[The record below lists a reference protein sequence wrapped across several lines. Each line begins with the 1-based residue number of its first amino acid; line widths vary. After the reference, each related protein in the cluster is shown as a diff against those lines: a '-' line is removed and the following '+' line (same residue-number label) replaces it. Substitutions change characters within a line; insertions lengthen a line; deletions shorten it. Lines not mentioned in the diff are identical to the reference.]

1 MPNSL
6 AAHNGIS
13 GQDCL
18 AQPALHGEVFGAM
31 SAPPDKPPASTN
43 VPGESPAALSP
54 DLGEIALV
62 MGGGGARG
70 AYQVGLLRHL
80 ARRYP
85 NLRLPILTGVS
96 AGAVNVAHLAQH
108 TGTFL
113 AAVTSLERLWRSLS
127 PEQVFRVDA
136 PTLLANFLRWGVRL
150 VSGGTVAE
158 TQTRGL
164 VDTSPLRTFLT
175 RALAPQDGFLTGIEQ
190 NIARGSLR
198 AVALSTTDYGTGQS
212 IVWMQGRNIEEWERP
227 KRRSVSTRLTVEHVM
242 GSSALPF
249 FFPAVRIED
258 SWHGDGGIRL
268 TAPLSPALHL
278 GAHKILAISTRY
290 DRSQAEANRPAIRGY
305 PPPAQVLSILY
316 NAIFL
321 DLIDQD
327 VLRLE
332 RMNFVLRKLP
342 PEQRSGMRVV
352 NILVLRPSRDLG
364 KLSSEYEALLPG
376 SFRFMTRGLGT
387 RQTASPDILSL
398 LMFQENYLGRLIELG
413 EEDAEARA
421 EEIDGFLNG
430 SKEP

>member
-1 MPNSL
+1 MP
-6 AAHNGIS
+6 IR
-13 GQDCL
+13 
-18 AQPALHGEVFGAM
+18 
-31 SAPPDKPPASTN
+31 
-43 VPGESPAALSP
+43 SP

-70 AYQVGLLRHL
+70 ASQVGLLRYL

-85 NLRLPILTGVS
+85 DLRLPILTGVS

-108 TGTFL
+108 TGTFSS
-113 AAVTSLERLWRSLS
+113 AVTSLERLWRSLS
-127 PEQVFRVDA
+127 PEQVFHVDA
-136 PTLLANFLRWGVRL
+136 PTLLANFVRWGIRL
-150 VSGGTVAE
+150 ATGGTTE

-164 VDTSPLRTFLT
+164 VDTSPLRSFLT
-175 RALAPQDGFLTGIEQ
+175 RALVPQDGVLTGIDQ

-227 KRRSVSTRLTVEHVM
+227 KRRSVSTRLTVDHVM

-249 FFPAVRIED
+249 FFPAVRIGD

-290 DRSQAEANRPAIRGY
+290 DRSQAEANRPLIRGY

-342 PEQRSGMRVV
+342 PAERSGMRVV

-364 KLSSEYEALLPG
+364 KLSSEYEPLLPG
-376 SFRFMTRGLGT
+376 PFRFLTRGLGT

-398 LMFQENYLGRLIELG
+398 LMFQADYLGRLIELG
-413 EEDAEARA
+413 EADAEARA
-421 EEIDGFLNG
+421 DEIERFLNG
-430 SKEP
+430 HV

>member
-1 MPNSL
+1 ME
-6 AAHNGIS
+6 A
-13 GQDCL
+13 QDR
-18 AQPALHGEVFGAM
+18 
-31 SAPPDKPPASTN
+31 PPASPN
-43 VPGESPAALSP
+43 VPGESPVATSP
-54 DLGEIALV
+54 DLGELALV

-70 AYQVGLLRHL
+70 AYQVGLLRYL

-108 TGTFL
+108 TGTFS

-127 PEQVFRVDA
+127 PEQVFHVAA
-136 PTLLANFLRWGVRL
+136 PPLLTNFLRWGIRL
-150 VSGGTVAE
+150 VAGGTVVE

-164 VDTSPLRTFLT
+164 VDTAPLRTFLT
-175 RALAPQDGFLTGIEQ
+175 RALAPQDGILTGVQQ

-249 FFPAVRIED
+249 LFPAVKIDD

-290 DRSQAEANRPAIRGY
+290 DRTQAEANRPLIRGY

-342 PEQRSGMRVV
+342 PDQRSGMRVV

-364 KLSSEYEALLPG
+364 KLSREYEPLLPG
-376 SFRFMTRGLGT
+376 FFRYLTRGLGT

-413 EEDAEARA
+413 EADAEARA
-421 EEIDGFLNG
+421 DEIESFLNG
-430 SKEP
+430 SA

>member
-1 MPNSL
+1 VRSVSWM
-6 AAHNGIS
+6 
-13 GQDCL
+13 
-18 AQPALHGEVFGAM
+18 VVGAM
-31 SAPPDKPPASTN
+31 DPETPPPSPN
-43 VPGESPAALSP
+43 VPGEPSPTTP
-54 DLGEIALV
+54 DLGELALV

-85 NLRLPILTGVS
+85 ALRLPILTGVS

-108 TGTFL
+108 TGTFP
-113 AAVTSLERLWRSLS
+113 AAVAALERLWRSIS

-136 PTLLANFLRWGVRL
+136 PTLLLNFLRWGVRL
-150 VSGGTVAE
+150 LSGGSVPE

-164 VDTSPLRTFLT
+164 VDTAPLRTFLT
-175 RALAPQDGFLTGIEQ
+175 RALLPNEGVLAGIEQ

-227 KRRSVSTRLTVEHVM
+227 KRRSVATRLTVDHVM
-242 GSSALPF
+242 GSAALPF
-249 FFPAVRIED
+249 FFPAVKIEG

-290 DRSQAEANRPAIRGY
+290 DRSQEEANRPLIRGY

-332 RMNFVLRKLP
+332 RMNFILRKLA
-342 PEQRSGMRVV
+342 PEQRAGMRVV

-364 KLSSEYEALLPG
+364 KLSREYEPLLPG
-376 SFRFMTRGLGT
+376 FFRFLTRGLGT
-387 RQTASPDILSL
+387 RETASPDILSL

-413 EEDAEARA
+413 EADADARA
-421 EEIDGFLNG
+421 DEIQAFLENH
-430 SKEP
+430 

>member
-1 MPNSL
+1 MNLPT
-6 AAHNGIS
+6 
-13 GQDCL
+13 DT
-18 AQPALHGEVFGAM
+18 
-31 SAPPDKPPASTN
+31 PPPSSN
-43 VPGESPAALSP
+43 VPGESVPTPTAV

-70 AYQVGLLRHL
+70 AYQVGLLRYL

-85 NLRLPILTGVS
+85 SLRLPILTGVS

-108 TGTFL
+108 TGTFG
-113 AAVTSLERLWRSLS
+113 AAVASLERLWRSLS
-127 PEQVFRVDA
+127 PELVFRVDA
-136 PTLLANFLRWGVRL
+136 PALVSNFLRWGVRL
-150 VSGGTVAE
+150 VSGGSVAE
-158 TQTRGL
+158 PQTKGL

-175 RALAPQDGFLTGIEQ
+175 RALLPTEGVLAGVDQ

-227 KRRSVSTRLTVEHVM
+227 KRRAIATRLTVEHVM
-242 GSSALPF
+242 GSAALPF
-249 FFPAVRIED
+249 FFPAVKLED

-278 GAHKILAISTRY
+278 GAHKILAVSTRY
-290 DRSQAEANRPAIRGY
+290 DRTQAEANRPLIRGY

-332 RMNFVLRKLP
+332 KMNWVLRQLP
-342 PEQRSGMRVV
+342 REQRGGMRVV

-364 KLSSEYEALLPG
+364 KLSSEYEPLLPG
-376 SFRFMTRGLGT
+376 VFRFMTRGLGT

-413 EEDAEARA
+413 EADAEARA
-421 EEIDGFLNG
+421 DDIDAFLNG
-430 SKEP
+430 HDTLV

>member
-1 MPNSL
+1 MESTP
-6 AAHNGIS
+6 
-13 GQDCL
+13 Q
-18 AQPALHGEVFGAM
+18 Q
-31 SAPPDKPPASTN
+31 PPASPN
-43 VPGESPAALSP
+43 VPGEAPVALAP

-70 AYQVGLLRHL
+70 AYQVGFLRYL
-80 ARRYP
+80 SRRYP
-85 NLRLPILTGVS
+85 DLRLPILTGVS

-108 TGTFL
+108 TGTFA
-113 AAVTSLERLWRSLS
+113 AAVSSLERLWRSLS
-127 PEQVFRVDA
+127 PDQVFRVDA
-136 PTLLANFLRWGVRL
+136 PTLFANFLRWGLRL
-150 VSGGTVAE
+150 VSGGTGVE

-164 VDTSPLRTFLT
+164 VDTAPLRTFLT
-175 RALAPQDGFLTGIEQ
+175 RALVPQDGVLAGIDH

-249 FFPAVRIED
+249 FFPAVRLED
-258 SWHGDGGIRL
+258 SWHGDGGVRL

-278 GAHKILAISTRY
+278 GAHKILAVSTRY
-290 DRSQAEANRPAIRGY
+290 DRTQEEANHPLIRGY

-342 PEQRSGMRVV
+342 REQRGGMRVV

-364 KLSSEYEALLPG
+364 KLSRDYEPLLPG
-376 SFRFMTRGLGT
+376 VFRFLTRGLGT
-387 RQTASPDILSL
+387 RETASPDILSL
-398 LMFQENYLGRLIELG
+398 LMFQADYLGRLIELG
-413 EEDAEARA
+413 EADAEARA
-421 EEIDGFLNG
+421 DEIDRFLSTN
-430 SKEP
+430 

>member
-1 MPNSL
+1 MGDS
-6 AAHNGIS
+6 S
-13 GQDCL
+13 TDR
-18 AQPALHGEVFGAM
+18 
-31 SAPPDKPPASTN
+31 PPPSTN
-43 VPGESPAALSP
+43 VPGESPPALSP

-80 ARRYP
+80 ARKYP

-108 TGTFL
+108 TGTF
-113 AAVTSLERLWRSLS
+113 AASVTSLERLWRSLS

-136 PTLLANFLRWGVRL
+136 PTLLANFLRWGMRL
-150 VSGGTVAE
+150 ATSGTVAE

-164 VDTSPLRTFLT
+164 VDTSPLRSYLT
-175 RALAPQDGFLTGIEQ
+175 RALGPQDGALTGIEQ

-227 KRRSVSTRLTVEHVM
+227 KRRAIATRLTVDHVM

-249 FFPAVRIED
+249 FFPAVKLAD

-268 TAPLSPALHL
+268 SAPLSPALHL

-290 DRSQAEANRPAIRGY
+290 DRSQAEANVPLIRGY

-342 PEQRSGMRVV
+342 PADRSGMRVV

-364 KLSSEYEALLPG
+364 KLSSEYEPLLPKP
-376 SFRFMTRGLGT
+376 FRFLTRGLGT

-398 LMFQENYLGRLIELG
+398 LMFQEDYLGRLIELG
-413 EEDAEARA
+413 EADAEARA
-421 EEIDGFLNG
+421 DEIERFLNG
-430 SKEP
+430 HG

>member
-1 MPNSL
+1 MP
-6 AAHNGIS
+6 
-13 GQDCL
+13 
-18 AQPALHGEVFGAM
+18 
-31 SAPPDKPPASTN
+31 
-43 VPGESPAALSP
+43 ALSP

-108 TGTFL
+108 TGTF
-113 AAVTSLERLWRSLS
+113 AASVTSLERLWRSLS

-136 PTLLANFLRWGVRL
+136 PTLLANFLRWGMRL
-150 VSGGTVAE
+150 ATSGTVAE

-164 VDTSPLRTFLT
+164 VDTSPLRSYLT
-175 RALAPQDGFLTGIEQ
+175 RALGPQDGVLTGIEQ

-227 KRRSVSTRLTVEHVM
+227 KRRAISTRLTVDHVM

-249 FFPAVRIED
+249 FFPAVKLAD

-290 DRSQAEANRPAIRGY
+290 DRSQAEANVPLIRGY

-342 PEQRSGMRVV
+342 PAERSGMRVV

-364 KLSSEYEALLPG
+364 KLSSEYESLLPKP
-376 SFRFMTRGLGT
+376 FRFLTRGLGT

-398 LMFQENYLGRLIELG
+398 LMFQADYLGRLIELG
-413 EEDAEARA
+413 EADAEARA
-421 EEIDGFLNG
+421 DEIERFLNG
-430 SKEP
+430 HV

>member
-1 MPNSL
+1 MNPTP
-6 AAHNGIS
+6 
-13 GQDCL
+13 DT
-18 AQPALHGEVFGAM
+18 
-31 SAPPDKPPASTN
+31 PPVSTN
-43 VPGESPAALSP
+43 VPGETSPPSA
-54 DLGEIALV
+54 DLGELALV

-80 ARRYP
+80 ARKFP
-85 NLRLPILTGVS
+85 TLRLPILTGVS
-96 AGAVNVAHLAQH
+96 AGALNVAHLAQH
-108 TGTFL
+108 TGTF
-113 AAVTSLERLWRSLS
+113 AEAVASLERLWRSLS
-127 PEQVFRVDA
+127 PEQVYRVDPPA
-136 PTLLANFLRWGVRL
+136 LLANLVRWGVRL
-150 VSGGTVAE
+150 VSGGTVSE

-164 VDTSPLRTFLT
+164 VDTNPLRAFLE
-175 RALAPQDGFLTGIEQ
+175 RALVPRDGVLGGIDH
-190 NIARGSLR
+190 NLARGTLR

-227 KRRSVSTRLTVEHVM
+227 KRRSVSTRLTVDHVM
-242 GSSALPF
+242 GSAALPF
-249 FFPAVRIED
+249 FFPAVRIDD

-290 DRSQAEANRPAIRGY
+290 DRSQAEANRPLIRGY

-332 RMNFVLRKLP
+332 KMNFVLRKLP

-364 KLSSEYEALLPG
+364 KLSREYEPLLPG
-376 SFRFMTRGLGT
+376 FFRFVTRGLGT
-387 RQTASPDILSL
+387 RETASPDILSL

-413 EEDAEARA
+413 EADADARSDEI
-421 EEIDGFLNG
+421 EEFV
-430 SKEP
+430 STHY

>member
-1 MPNSL
+1 MPN
-6 AAHNGIS
+6 
-13 GQDCL
+13 
-18 AQPALHGEVFGAM
+18 
-31 SAPPDKPPASTN
+31 APPPPSRN
-43 VPGESPAALSP
+43 VPGEAAPAPGP
-54 DLGEIALV
+54 DLGEIALI

-70 AYQVGLLRHL
+70 AYQVGLLKYL

-85 NLRLPILTGVS
+85 NLHLPILTGVS

-108 TGTFL
+108 TGTFA
-113 AAVTSLERLWRSLS
+113 AAVASLDQLWRSLT
-127 PEQVFRVDA
+127 PDQVFHVDA
-136 PTLLANFLRWGVRL
+136 PTLFGNFVRWGARL
-150 VSGGTVAE
+150 ISGGAMAD

-164 VDTSPLRTFLT
+164 VDTAPLRTFLA
-175 RALAPQDGFLTGIEQ
+175 RALMPRDGVLAGVEQ
-190 NIARGSLR
+190 NIARGTLR

-227 KRRSVSTRLTVEHVM
+227 KRRSVATRLTVEHVM
-242 GSSALPF
+242 ASSALPF
-249 FFPAVRIED
+249 LFPAVRLGD

-290 DRSQAEANRPAIRGY
+290 DRSQEEANIPLIRGY

-352 NILVLRPSRDLG
+352 NILVMRPSRDLG
-364 KLSSEYEALLPG
+364 KLSREYEPLLPG
-376 SFRFMTRGLGT
+376 FFRFMTRGLGT

-398 LMFQENYLGRLIELG
+398 VMFQGDYLGRLIELG
-413 EEDAEARA
+413 EADAEARA
-421 EEIDGFLNG
+421 DEIDHFLNT
-430 SKEP
+430 

>member
-1 MPNSL
+1 MTLTP
-6 AAHNGIS
+6 
-13 GQDCL
+13 DT
-18 AQPALHGEVFGAM
+18 
-31 SAPPDKPPASTN
+31 PPVSTN
-43 VPGESPAALSP
+43 VPGETSPPST
-54 DLGEIALV
+54 DLGELALV

-80 ARRYP
+80 ARKFP
-85 NLRLPILTGVS
+85 TLRLPILTGVS
-96 AGAVNVAHLAQH
+96 AGALNVAHLAQH
-108 TGTFL
+108 TGTF
-113 AAVTSLERLWRSLS
+113 AEAVASLERLWRSLS
-127 PEQVFRVDA
+127 PEQVYRVDP
-136 PTLLANFLRWGVRL
+136 PTLLANLVRWGVRL
-150 VSGGTVAE
+150 VSGGTVSE

-164 VDTSPLRTFLT
+164 VDTTPLRAFLE
-175 RALAPQDGFLTGIEQ
+175 RALSPRDGVLAGIDH
-190 NIARGSLR
+190 NLARGTLR

-227 KRRSVSTRLTVEHVM
+227 KRRSVATRLTVDHVM
-242 GSSALPF
+242 GSAALPF

-290 DRSQAEANRPAIRGY
+290 DRSQAEANRPLIRGY

-332 RMNFVLRKLP
+332 KMNFVLRKLP

-364 KLSSEYEALLPG
+364 KLSREYEPLLPG
-376 SFRFMTRGLGT
+376 FFRFVTRGLGT
-387 RQTASPDILSL
+387 RETASPDILSL

-413 EEDAEARA
+413 EADAEARS
-421 EEIDGFLNG
+421 EEIEEFVTTHY
-430 SKEP
+430 

>member
-1 MPNSL
+1 MDDSPT
-6 AAHNGIS
+6 
-13 GQDCL
+13 DR
-18 AQPALHGEVFGAM
+18 
-31 SAPPDKPPASTN
+31 PPPSPN
-43 VPGESPAALSP
+43 VPGESTPAFSP

-108 TGTFL
+108 TGTFS

-136 PTLLANFLRWGVRL
+136 PTLVTNFLRWGVRL
-150 VSGGTVAE
+150 ATGGTVAE

-164 VDTSPLRTFLT
+164 VDTAPLRTFLT
-175 RALAPQDGFLTGIEQ
+175 RALVPQEGVLTGIEQ

-227 KRRSVSTRLTVEHVM
+227 KRRAVSVRLTVEHVM

-249 FFPAVRIED
+249 FFPAVRLED

-290 DRSQAEANRPAIRGY
+290 DRSQAEANRPLIRGY

-342 PEQRSGMRVV
+342 PAERSGMRVV

-364 KLSSEYEALLPG
+364 KLSSEYEALLPK
-376 SFRFMTRGLGT
+376 SFRFLTRGLGT

-421 EEIDGFLNG
+421 EEIDSFLNG
-430 SKEP
+430 SKDR

>member
-1 MPNSL
+1 MS
-6 AAHNGIS
+6 S
-13 GQDCL
+13 GL
-18 AQPALHGEVFGAM
+18 
-31 SAPPDKPPASTN
+31 PP
-43 VPGESPAALSP
+43 ESPPTSP
-54 DLGEIALV
+54 DLGELALV

-85 NLRLPILTGVS
+85 SLRLPILTGVS

-108 TGTFL
+108 TGTFS

-136 PTLLANFLRWGVRL
+136 SALLGNLVRWGVRL
-150 VSGGTVAE
+150 VSGGKVSE
-158 TQTRGL
+158 TQTKGL
-164 VDTSPLRTFLT
+164 VDTTPLRTFLT
-175 RALAPQDGFLTGIEQ
+175 RAFVPQDGVLTGIEQ

-198 AVALSTTDYGTGQS
+198 AVALSTTDYATGQS

-227 KRRSVSTRLTVEHVM
+227 KRRSVSTRLTVDHVM

-249 FFPAVRIED
+249 FFPAVKIGD

-290 DRSQAEANRPAIRGY
+290 ERSQAEANLPAIRGY

-327 VLRLE
+327 VVRLQK
-332 RMNFVLRKLP
+332 MNFVLRKLP
-342 PEQRSGMRVV
+342 PETRDGMRVV

-364 KLSSEYEALLPG
+364 MLSSEYEPLLPG
-376 SFRFMTRGLGT
+376 FFRFMTRGLGT

-398 LMFQENYLGRLIELG
+398 LMFQADYLGRLIELG
-413 EEDAEARA
+413 EADAEARA
-421 EEIDGFLNG
+421 DEIDAFLQANH
-430 SKEP
+430 

>member
-1 MPNSL
+1 MDVFRPMEPANP
-6 AAHNGIS
+6 
-13 GQDCL
+13 
-18 AQPALHGEVFGAM
+18 QPQ
-31 SAPPDKPPASTN
+31 SPN
-43 VPGESPAALSP
+43 VPGEPSPPPAP
-54 DLGEIALV
+54 DLGELALV

-70 AYQVGLLRHL
+70 AYQVGFLRHL

-85 NLRLPILTGVS
+85 DLRLPILTGVS

-108 TGTFL
+108 PGTFS
-113 AAVTSLERLWRSLS
+113 AAVTSLDRLWRSLS
-127 PEQVFRVDA
+127 PDQVFRVDPPA
-136 PTLLANFLRWGVRL
+136 LGLNFLRWGTRL
-150 VSGGTVAE
+150 VSGGRSSE
-158 TQTRGL
+158 SQTRGL
-164 VDTSPLRTFLT
+164 VDTAPLRSFLT
-175 RALAPQDGFLTGIEQ
+175 RALVPQEDMLTGIDQ

-198 AVALSTTDYGTGQS
+198 AVALSTTDYATGQS

-227 KRRSVSTRLTVEHVM
+227 KRRSVTTRLTVDHVM

-249 FFPAVRIED
+249 FFPAVKIED

-278 GAHKILAISTRY
+278 GAHKILAVSTRY
-290 DRSQAEANRPAIRGY
+290 DRSQEEANRPLTRGY

-332 RMNFVLRKLP
+332 KMNFVLRKLP

-364 KLSSEYEALLPG
+364 KLSREYEPLLPG
-376 SFRFMTRGLGT
+376 FFRFLTRGLGT
-387 RQTASPDILSL
+387 RETASPDILSL
-398 LMFQENYLGRLIELG
+398 LMFQSDYLGRLIELG
-413 EEDAEARA
+413 EADADARA
-421 EEIDGFLNG
+421 DDIERFLDAR
-430 SKEP
+430 

>member
-1 MPNSL
+1 MGDS
-6 AAHNGIS
+6 S
-13 GQDCL
+13 TDR
-18 AQPALHGEVFGAM
+18 
-31 SAPPDKPPASTN
+31 PPPSPN
-43 VPGESPAALSP
+43 VPGESTPAPLAP

-85 NLRLPILTGVS
+85 DLRLPILTGVS

-108 TGTFL
+108 TGTFA

-136 PTLLANFLRWGVRL
+136 PALLTNFARWGMRL
-150 VSGGTVAE
+150 ATGGTVAE

-164 VDTSPLRTFLT
+164 VDTSPLRSYLT
-175 RALAPQDGFLTGIEQ
+175 RALGPQEGALTGIEQ

-227 KRRSVSTRLTVEHVM
+227 KRRAVSTRLTVEHVM

-249 FFPAVRIED
+249 FFPAVKLAD

-290 DRSQAEANRPAIRGY
+290 DRSQAEANVSLIRGY

-342 PEQRSGMRVV
+342 PAERSGMRVV

-364 KLSSEYEALLPG
+364 KLSSEYEPLLPKP
-376 SFRFMTRGLGT
+376 FRFLTRGLGT

-398 LMFQENYLGRLIELG
+398 LMFQESYLGRLIELG
-413 EEDAEARA
+413 EQDAEART
-421 EEIDGFLNG
+421 EEIDAFLNG
-430 SKEP
+430 SKTGS

>member
-1 MPNSL
+1 MTSPNSL
-6 AAHNGIS
+6 PI
-13 GQDCL
+13 
-18 AQPALHGEVFGAM
+18 
-31 SAPPDKPPASTN
+31 STN
-43 VPGESPAALSP
+43 VPGESSPPSP
-54 DLGEIALV
+54 DRGELALV

-70 AYQVGLLRHL
+70 AYQVGLLRYL

-85 NLRLPILTGVS
+85 SLRFPILTGVS

-108 TGTFL
+108 TGTFEQ
-113 AAVTSLERLWRSLS
+113 AVTALDQLWRSLS

-136 PTLLANFLRWGVRL
+136 PALLTNFLRWAIRL
-150 VSGGTVAE
+150 ISGGVVTE

-164 VDTSPLRTFLT
+164 VDTSPLREFLA
-175 RALAPQDGFLTGIEQ
+175 RALGPHHGVLTGIEQ

-198 AVALSTTDYGTGQS
+198 AVALSTTDYSTGQS

-227 KRRSVSTRLTVEHVM
+227 KRRSIATCLTLDHVM
-242 GSSALPF
+242 GSAALPF
-249 FFPAVRIED
+249 FFPAVQIGD

-290 DRSQAEANRPAIRGY
+290 DRTQAEANRPLVRGY
-305 PPPAQVLSILY
+305 PPPAQVLSVLY

-332 RMNFVLRKLP
+332 KMNWVLRKLP
-342 PEQRSGMRVV
+342 PNERGGMRVV

-364 KLSSEYEALLPG
+364 KLSREYESLLPG
-376 SFRFMTRGLGT
+376 FFRFLTRGLGT
-387 RQTASPDILSL
+387 RETASPDILSL
-398 LMFQENYLGRLIELG
+398 LMFQGDYLSRLIELG
-413 EEDAEARA
+413 EQDAEARA
-421 EEIDGFLNG
+421 EELDAFLFG
-430 SKEP
+430 RD

>member
-1 MPNSL
+1 MP
-6 AAHNGIS
+6 
-13 GQDCL
+13 DT
-18 AQPALHGEVFGAM
+18 
-31 SAPPDKPPASTN
+31 PPASPN
-43 VPGESPAALSP
+43 VPGEAPAAKSP

-80 ARRYP
+80 ARRFP

-108 TGTFL
+108 TGTFS
-113 AAVTSLERLWRSLS
+113 AAVTSLERLWRALS
-127 PEQVFRVDA
+127 PDQVFRVDSPA
-136 PTLLANFLRWGVRL
+136 LATNFLKWGLRL
-150 VSGGTVAE
+150 ATGGTVAE

-164 VDTSPLRTFLT
+164 VDTAPLRTFLT
-175 RALAPQDGFLTGIEQ
+175 RALIPQDGVLTGIDQ

-212 IVWMQGRNIEEWERP
+212 VVWMQGRNLEEWERP
-227 KRRSVSTRLTVEHVM
+227 KRRSISTRLTVEHVM

-249 FFPAVRIED
+249 FFPAVWIED

-290 DRSQAEANRPAIRGY
+290 ERSQEEANQSLIRGY

-327 VLRLE
+327 VVRLE
-332 RMNFVLRKLP
+332 RMNYVLRKLSS
-342 PEQRSGMRVV
+342 EQRGGMRVV

-364 KLSSEYEALLPG
+364 KLSSEYEPLLPKP
-376 SFRFMTRGLGT
+376 FRFLTRGLGT

-413 EEDAEARA
+413 EADAEARTP
-421 EEIDGFLNG
+421 EIEKFLNG
-430 SKEP
+430 N

>member
-1 MPNSL
+1 MPPS
-6 AAHNGIS
+6 
-13 GQDCL
+13 D
-18 AQPALHGEVFGAM
+18 QPPVSE
-31 SAPPDKPPASTN
+31 N
-43 VPGESPAALSP
+43 VPGEATLPTAP
-54 DLGEIALV
+54 DLGELALV

-80 ARRYP
+80 ARRHP
-85 NLRLPILTGVS
+85 GLRIPILTGVS

-108 TGTFL
+108 TGTFE
-113 AAVTSLERLWRSLS
+113 AAVSSLERLWRSLS
-127 PEQVFRVDA
+127 PDQVFRVDA
-136 PTLLANFLRWGVRL
+136 AALVSNFVRWGVRL
-150 VSGGTVAE
+150 VSGGSVPE

-164 VDTSPLRTFLT
+164 VDTEPLRGFLT
-175 RALAPQDGFLTGIEQ
+175 RALAPHDGALTGIDQ
-190 NIARGSLR
+190 NIARGALR

-227 KRRSVSTRLTVEHVM
+227 KRRSVATRLTVEHVM

-249 FFPAVRIED
+249 FFPAVKLED

-290 DRSQAEANRPAIRGY
+290 DRSQAEANRSLIRGY

-327 VLRLE
+327 VVRLE
-332 RMNFVLRKLP
+332 RMNYVLRKLP
-342 PEQRSGMRVV
+342 REQRSGMRVV

-364 KLSSEYEALLPG
+364 KLSREYEPLLPG
-376 SFRFMTRGLGT
+376 FFRFLTRGLGT

-421 EEIDGFLNG
+421 EEIDAFIGT
-430 SKEP
+430 

>member
-1 MPNSL
+1 MGESSADRPPPSPN
-6 AAHNGIS
+6 I
-13 GQDCL
+13 
-18 AQPALHGEVFGAM
+18 
-31 SAPPDKPPASTN
+31 
-43 VPGESPAALSP
+43 PGESTPVPLSP

-70 AYQVGLLRHL
+70 AYQVGLLRYL

-85 NLRLPILTGVS
+85 DLRLPILAGVS

-108 TGTFL
+108 TGTFA

-136 PTLLANFLRWGVRL
+136 PTLMANFLRWGIRL
-150 VSGGTVAE
+150 ATGGTVVE

-175 RALAPQDGFLTGIEQ
+175 RALAPQAGALTGIEQ

-227 KRRSVSTRLTVEHVM
+227 KRRSISTRLTVDHVM

-249 FFPAVRIED
+249 FFPAVRIGD

-290 DRSQAEANRPAIRGY
+290 DRSQAEANVPLIRGY

-332 RMNFVLRKLP
+332 RMNFILRKLP
-342 PEQRSGMRVV
+342 PAERSGMRVV

-364 KLSSEYEALLPG
+364 KLSREYEPLLPG
-376 SFRFMTRGLGT
+376 PFRFLTRGLGT

-413 EEDAEARA
+413 EEDAEAR
-421 EEIDGFLNG
+421 EDEIERFLNG
-430 SKEP
+430 HA

>member
-1 MPNSL
+1 MPPS
-6 AAHNGIS
+6 
-13 GQDCL
+13 D
-18 AQPALHGEVFGAM
+18 QPPVSE
-31 SAPPDKPPASTN
+31 N
-43 VPGESPAALSP
+43 VPGEARLPTAP
-54 DLGEIALV
+54 DLGELALV

-80 ARRYP
+80 ARRHP

-108 TGTFL
+108 TGTFE

-127 PEQVFRVDA
+127 PDQVFRVDP
-136 PTLLANFLRWGVRL
+136 PTLISNFFHWGVRL
-150 VSGGTVAE
+150 VSGGSVTE

-164 VDTSPLRTFLT
+164 VDTDPLRTFLT
-175 RALAPQDGFLTGIEQ
+175 RALAPHDGALTGIDQ

-227 KRRSVSTRLTVEHVM
+227 KRRSVATRLTVEHVM
-242 GSSALPF
+242 GSAALPF
-249 FFPAVRIED
+249 FFPAVKIED

-278 GAHKILAISTRY
+278 GAHTILAISTRY
-290 DRSQAEANRPAIRGY
+290 DRSQAEANRPLIRGY

-342 PEQRSGMRVV
+342 PEHRSGMRVV

-364 KLSSEYEALLPG
+364 KLSREYEPLLPG
-376 SFRFMTRGLGT
+376 FFRFMTRGLGT
-387 RQTASPDILSL
+387 RETASPDILSL

-421 EEIDGFLNG
+421 EEIDAFLQGNH
-430 SKEP
+430 

>member
-1 MPNSL
+1 MGDS
-6 AAHNGIS
+6 
-13 GQDCL
+13 
-18 AQPALHGEVFGAM
+18 
-31 SAPPDKPPASTN
+31 SADRPPASTN
-43 VPGESPAALSP
+43 VPGESTPASSP

-85 NLRLPILTGVS
+85 DLRLPILTGVS

-136 PTLLANFLRWGVRL
+136 PALMGNFLRWGTRL
-150 VSGGTVAE
+150 VSGGTVVE

-175 RALAPQDGFLTGIEQ
+175 RALGPQDGGALTGIEQ

-198 AVALSTTDYGTGQS
+198 AVALSTTDYATGQS

-227 KRRSVSTRLTVEHVM
+227 KRRAVSTRLTVEHVM

-249 FFPAVRIED
+249 FFPAVKIED

-290 DRSQAEANRPAIRGY
+290 DRSQAEANRPLIRGY

-327 VLRLE
+327 VVRLE

-364 KLSSEYEALLPG
+364 KLSREYEALLPG
-376 SFRFMTRGLGT
+376 FFRFLTRGLGT
-387 RQTASPDILSL
+387 RETASPDILSL

-430 SKEP
+430 NQGR

>member
-1 MPNSL
+1 MNS
-6 AAHNGIS
+6 IP
-13 GQDCL
+13 DT
-18 AQPALHGEVFGAM
+18 
-31 SAPPDKPPASTN
+31 PPTSTN
-43 VPGESPAALSP
+43 VPGEISPPTA
-54 DLGEIALV
+54 DLGELALV

-80 ARRYP
+80 ARKYP
-85 NLRLPILTGVS
+85 TLRLPILTGVS
-96 AGAVNVAHLAQH
+96 AGALNVAHLAQH

-113 AAVTSLERLWRSLS
+113 EAVTSLERLWRSLS
-127 PEQVFRVDA
+127 PEQVYRVDPPA
-136 PTLLANFLRWGVRL
+136 LLGNLGRWGVRL
-150 VSGGTVAE
+150 VSGGTVVE

-164 VDTSPLRTFLT
+164 VDTAPLRTFLL
-175 RALAPQDGFLTGIEQ
+175 RALNPQDGVLAGIDQ
-190 NIARGSLR
+190 NIAQGKLR

-212 IVWMQGRNIEEWERP
+212 IVWMHGRNIDEWERP
-227 KRRSVSTRLTVEHVM
+227 KRRSVATRLTVDHVM

-249 FFPAVRIED
+249 FFPAVKIED
-258 SWHGDGGIRL
+258 SWHGDGGIRQ

-290 DRSQAEANRPAIRGY
+290 DRSQAEANSPLIRGY

-332 RMNFVLRKLP
+332 KMNWVLRKLP
-342 PEQRSGMRVV
+342 AEERAGMRVV

-364 KLSSEYEALLPG
+364 KLSREYEPLLPG
-376 SFRFMTRGLGT
+376 FFRFVTRGLGT

-398 LMFQENYLGRLIELG
+398 LMFQADYLGRLIELG
-413 EEDAEARA
+413 EADADARA
-421 EEIDGFLNG
+421 DEIAEFVSTNY
-430 SKEP
+430 

>member
-1 MPNSL
+1 MDQ
-6 AAHNGIS
+6 A
-13 GQDCL
+13 
-18 AQPALHGEVFGAM
+18 
-31 SAPPDKPPASTN
+31 DKPPVSSN
-43 VPGESPAALSP
+43 VPDAATPTAP
-54 DLGEIALV
+54 DLGELALV

-70 AYQVGLLRHL
+70 AYQVGLLRYL

-85 NLRLPILTGVS
+85 SLRLPILTGVS

-108 TGTFL
+108 TGTFT
-113 AAVTSLERLWRSLS
+113 AAVTSLERLWRSLT

-136 PTLLANFLRWGVRL
+136 PALASNALRWGLRL
-150 VSGGTVAE
+150 VSGGTASE
-158 TQTRGL
+158 PQTRGL

-175 RALAPQDGFLTGIEQ
+175 QALMPQDGILTGIDQ
-190 NIARGSLR
+190 NLARGSLR

-212 IVWMQGRNIEEWERP
+212 IVWMQGRNLTEWERP
-227 KRRSVSTRLTVEHVM
+227 KRRAISTHLTVDHVM

-249 FFPAVRIED
+249 FFPAVRIGD
-258 SWHGDGGIRL
+258 SWHGDGGVRL

-290 DRSQAEANRPAIRGY
+290 DRSQTEANEPLIRGY

-316 NAIFL
+316 NAVFL

-332 RMNFVLRKLP
+332 RMNWVLRKLP
-342 PEQRSGMRVV
+342 PAERDGLRVV

-364 KLSSEYEALLPG
+364 KLSREYEPLLPG
-376 SFRFMTRGLGT
+376 FFRFMTRGLGT

-398 LMFQENYLGRLIELG
+398 LMFQENYLARLIELG
-413 EEDAEARA
+413 EADAEARA
-421 EEIDGFLNG
+421 ADIDRFLVAA
-430 SKEP
+430 